1 MATITILKSELDELE
16 AEIKEKN
23 RLIEKLKIEAA
34 MLEGVNLHNSIILL
48 KTVRDNAKLLIDMY
62 SHMPIPKGDSQGQ
75 KFKEEQI
82 AALGDEAK
90 AQQARLDLALFRAWS
105 FCQNHKDAVQ
115 LLNMECKIDLPAMV
129 TGAMAS

>member
-16 AEIKEKN
+16 EQLREKD
-23 RLIEKLKIEAA
+23 LQIGKLKLEAA
-34 MLEGVNLHNSIILL
+34 MLEGVNLHNSILIL
-48 KTVRDNAKLLIDMY
+48 KTVRDNEKLLIDMY
-62 SHMPIPKGDSQGQ
+62 SHIPIPEGDTERQ

-90 AQQARLDLALFRAWS
+90 VQQDRLDLTLSRAWS

-115 LLNMECKIDLPAMV
+115 LLKRESKIDLPAMV
-129 TGAMAS
+129 TGVMAS